1 MGKFEDINSVQVNDI
16 DLYYR
21 DYGQGKPLILLH
33 GWFGSN
39 EFWHPY
45 LDAFAKDYRVIVP
58 DLRGHGRS
66 LNLNNNDFSERQI
79 TQDIQALLDQL
90 GIENF
95 SGIGFSQ
102 GGMTLLRMA
111 IQQPARVEAMI
122 LMGTAYDLTKENL
135 ANEDETPLDN
145 IDPKFLTL
153 MRKWHKGGDDQITTL
168 VNLFNRRVGADD
180 MNFSLSNLASIT
192 AKTLIILGDRDEGVP
207 VSMALEMYRTIP
219 KSFLWVVPNAFHILF
234 FEIYTDIFGGTT
246 TSGDVFPNLALEF
259 LRGDWTT

>member
-1 MGKFEDINSVQVNDI
+1 MGGFEDVNSVQVNDI
-16 DLYYR
+16 DLYYQ
-21 DYGQGKPLILLH
+21 DYGQGKPLVLLH

-45 LDAFAKDYRVIVP
+45 VDAFAKEYRVIVP

-66 LNLNNNDFSERQI
+66 LNPNNNDFSARRI

-90 GIENF
+90 GIESF

-102 GGMTLLRMA
+102 GGMTLLRLA
-111 IQQPARVEAMI
+111 TQQPAQVKAMI
-122 LMGTAYDLTKENL
+122 LMGTSYNLSKENL
-135 ANEDETPLDN
+135 VNEDETPSDN
-145 IDPKFLTL
+145 LDPKFLAL

-168 VNLFNRRVGADD
+168 VNMMYKQDLDD
-180 MNFSLSNLASIT
+180 DLTFTLSELSSIT
-192 AKTLIILGDRDEGVP
+192 AKTLIILGDRDEGTP
-207 VSMALEMYRTIP
+207 VSTALKMYHAIP
-219 KSFLWVVPNAFHILF
+219 QSFLWVVPNAFHILF

-246 TSGDVFPNLALEF
+246 TSGDVFPKLALEF